1 MAIFKGVFMYY
12 NTHLVSSFAI
22 FSFFKPTSGSDWNF
36 IPEKLQIFLIEMKM
50 PAINDENYVPTHSY
64 NADI

>member
-1 MAIFKGVFMYY
+1 
-12 NTHLVSSFAI
+12 LVSSFAI